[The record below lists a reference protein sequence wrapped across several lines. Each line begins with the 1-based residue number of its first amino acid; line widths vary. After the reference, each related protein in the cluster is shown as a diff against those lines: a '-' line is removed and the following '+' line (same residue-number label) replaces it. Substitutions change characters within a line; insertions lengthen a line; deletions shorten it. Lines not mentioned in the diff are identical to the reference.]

1 MKRFTITGK
10 KVFRD
15 NQEGVFYVLLNDDTT
30 MIQVENNPEDMAV
43 LAWNQSD
50 QKHRLGF
57 LKRNFHNQT
66 FWNTDYMNKSYDELP
81 LDVKTELIAYQKS
94 KMEIKA

>member
-43 LAWNQSD
+43 LAWNQSTGRHRWEWLRREFPEQNSD
-50 QKHRLGF
+50 LICDWDYQRLPEPMKQK
-57 LKRNFHNQT
+57 
-66 FWNTDYMNKSYDELP
+66 
-81 LDVKTELIAYQKS
+81 LIEYQKS
-94 KMEIKA
+94 KMEIKV

>member
-43 LAWNQSD
+43 LAWNQST
-50 QKHRLGF
+50 QEHRYEF
-57 LKRNFHNQT
+57 LKKNNFDLMESWGKLSRSE
-66 FWNTDYMNKSYDELP
+66 FVDLP
-81 LDVKTELIAYQKS
+81 SSVKDVLIGYQKS
-94 KMEIKA
+94 KMGIKA

>member
-43 LAWNQSD
+43 LAWNQATQSHKLDFLMLNKFDIHYGSD
-50 QKHRLGF
+50 
-57 LKRNFHNQT
+57 T
-66 FWNTDYMNKSYDELP
+66 FMNLP
-81 LDVKTELIAYQKS
+81 QPIKEKLIEYQKS

>member
-1 MKRFTITGK
+1 LKRFTITGK

-43 LAWNQSD
+43 LAWNQSG
-50 QKHRLGF
+50 LGH
-57 LKRNFHNQT
+57 KEEYIKKNFPQYQNVGVPLWVRT
-66 FWNTDYMNKSYDELP
+66 WSELP
-81 LDVKTELIAYQKS
+81 NDVQESVITYQKS